1 MTLIYIF
8 RLCLY
13 IKLIKKIVAYHSF
26 AMYIYSLNKYIRC
39 SVFLFYERVTALYC
53 SSRGFATWRELCKF
67 PVDSQKFTDASTVS
81 SDIFE
86 DYKVYISSKLTFIIF
101 FWFLYS
107 SLGYFVVTAQGENIV
122 KKVGNVISEVIF
134 PPKYLLFNYVF
145 YLHKPLWWLHC
156 ISCSLCSVVC
166 DAASPPQTVKWNSQ
180 YRDYFF
186 FHYAVIGLF
195 SSLMS

>member
-39 SVFLFYERVTALYC
+39 SVFLFSERVTALYC
-53 SSRGFATWRELCKF
+53 SSRVFATWRELCKF

-101 FWFLYS
+101 FWFLYRS
-107 SLGYFVVTAQGENIV
+107 WGYFVVTAQGENIV
-122 KKVGNVISEVIF
+122 KKSGYRYRCIVISEVIF

-145 YLHKPLWWLHC
+145 YLHKPLWWLQC
-156 ISCSLCSVVC
+156 ISYSLCSVVC
-166 DAASPPQTVKWNSQ
+166 NAASPPQTVKLKSQ
-180 YRDYFF
+180 YRDFF
-186 FHYAVIGLF
+186 FFIMQL
-195 SSLMS
+195 

>member
-26 AMYIYSLNKYIRC
+26 AMYICSLNKYIRC
-39 SVFLFYERVTALYC
+39 SVFLFSERVTALYC

-67 PVDSQKFTDASTVS
+67 PVDSQKFTDDSTVS

-101 FWFLYS
+101 FWFLFR
-107 SLGYFVVTAQGENIV
+107 SLGYFNCGYCTGGKNIV
-122 KKVGNVISEVIF
+122 KKWVTLSRRLIF
-134 PPKYLLFNYVF
+134 LQWPKYPLFNYVF
-145 YLHKPLWWLHC
+145 YLHKQCGDC
-156 ISCSLCSVVC
+156 IVLATFFALLSVMPHRLLKQ
-166 DAASPPQTVKWNSQ
+166 SK
-180 YRDYFF
+180 
-186 FHYAVIGLF
+186 
-195 SSLMS
+195 

>member
-39 SVFLFYERVTALYC
+39 SVFLFSERVTALYC
-53 SSRGFATWRELCKF
+53 SSRVFATWRELCKF
-67 PVDSQKFTDASTVS
+67 LVDSQKFTDASTVS

-101 FWFLYS
+101 FWFLYR

-122 KKVGNVISEVIF
+122 KKVGIVISEVIF

-145 YLHKPLWWLHC
+145 YLHKPLW
-156 ISCSLCSVVC
+156 
-166 DAASPPQTVKWNSQ
+166 
-180 YRDYFF
+180 
-186 FHYAVIGLF
+186 
-195 SSLMS
+195 

>member
-39 SVFLFYERVTALYC
+39 SVFLFSERVTALYC
-53 SSRGFATWRELCKF
+53 SSRGFATWRELCKC

-101 FWFLYS
+101 FWFLYR
-107 SLGYFVVTAQGENIV
+107 SLGYFVVTAQGG
-122 KKVGNVISEVIF
+122 KTSLKMGNVISEVIF
-134 PPKYLLFNYVF
+134 PQLTKVPTF
-145 YLHKPLWWLHC
+145 
-156 ISCSLCSVVC
+156 
-166 DAASPPQTVKWNSQ
+166 
-180 YRDYFF
+180 
-186 FHYAVIGLF
+186 
-195 SSLMS
+195 